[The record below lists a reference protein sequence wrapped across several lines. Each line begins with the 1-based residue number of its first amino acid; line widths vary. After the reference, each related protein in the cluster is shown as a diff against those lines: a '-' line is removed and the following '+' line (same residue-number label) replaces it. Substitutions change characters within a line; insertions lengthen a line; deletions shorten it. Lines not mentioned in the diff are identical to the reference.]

1 MQTEQHS
8 SGFENQGLDKQKISQ
23 YYDVFLEEIQENAAD
38 EVREAYKA
46 HTRSLEDYISAIQ
59 EDLFYQAFRYGYEQ
73 GLKAISKTEVA

>member
-73 GLKAISKTEVA
+73 GLKANSKTEVA